1 MRPRRRFTR
10 FLLGAVNCTRGG
22 YCARVFRP
30 PERRCA
36 RAIFCDFMPI
46 SASERTFQCAHW
58 CFAAANTLRARA
70 DSVGAPTTVYT
81 CTACGNSY
89 QSCTQQEQSRHLA
102 SSIIAMPSVMFK
114 DIGKAC
120 SGALAHASE
129 AVRLKAKSCS
139 VVGRVRALLRRSAQQ
154 GLQDWQVDGRAEDED
169 ARGARTRR
177 RHQARWGAA
186 RQPQPRFRVR
196 RRSRRMAAR
205 TTRAHSP
212 AASSSST
219 RR

>member
-1 MRPRRRFTR
+1 MHASTARSGEGTLHFPAACHSHQAAPGVYVHLHTR
-10 FLLGAVNCTRGG
+10 ALHSKLKL
-22 YCARVFRP
+22 
-30 PERRCA
+30 
-36 RAIFCDFMPI
+36 
-46 SASERTFQCAHW
+46 Q
-58 CFAAANTLRARA
+58 
-70 DSVGAPTTVYT
+70 
-81 CTACGNSY
+81 
-89 QSCTQQEQSRHLA
+89 QSRHLA

-120 SGALAHASE
+120 SGALAHASD

-139 VVGRVRALLRRSAQQ
+139 VVVRARALLRRSAQQ

-169 ARGARTRR
+169 ARGARTRH